1 MRRTFAWTEKNYNKA
16 LKVRKVV
23 KDLADYLPLT
33 LRQVYYRLVAA
44 EVIKNTRS
52 QYTMLSV
59 LIKNMRLRGHLSWD
73 DITDRTR
80 RVTDK
85 KGWTDKKGFLDAWAS
100 QVLSGYSRCLV
111 QEQEKYIELWV
122 EKDALSTVFER
133 VAWPYCIRAVVCK
146 GYQSVSFIRGY
157 YDRALK
163 AMEKGQMPVILYFGD
178 FDPSGV
184 QMFKATQE
192 TLESDMGLF
201 DVEYK
206 RIALNYEDIIEHEL
220 PNNPDA
226 VKKTDTRYKA
236 FVEEYGAY
244 AVELDAL
251 HPATLKQ
258 IAVEAVEAELDMEL
272 FEQQKELE
280 AFDIADVEAIRADVS
295 EYIKKR
301 MYRNK

>member
-1 MRRTFAWTEKNYNKA
+1 MRRNFSWTESNTQKA
-16 LKVRKVV
+16 MHVQRVIKELEG
-23 KDLADYLPLT
+23 YLPLT
-33 LRQVYYRLVAA
+33 LRQIYYRLVAA
-44 EVIKNTRS
+44 ETIQNTRS
-52 QYTMLSV
+52 QYNMLSMLV
-59 LIKNMRLRGHLSWD
+59 KNMRLAKRISWD
-73 DITDRTR
+73 SITDRTR

-85 KGWTDKKGFLDAWAS
+85 KGWTDKEEFMDAWAD

-133 VAWPYCIRAVVCK
+133 VAWPYCIRVVVCK

-157 YDRALK
+157 YERALK
-163 AMEKGQMPVILYFGD
+163 AMEKGQIPVILYFGD

-201 DVEYK
+201 DVVYK
-206 RIALNYEDIIEHEL
+206 RIALNYEDIIKHEL

-236 FVEEYGAY
+236 FVNEYGAY
-244 AVELDAL
+244 AVELDAI
-251 HPATLKQ
+251 HPATLKK
-258 IAVEAVEAELDMEL
+258 IAVKAVEAELDMEL

-280 AFDIADVEAIRADVS
+280 VYDIADVEAIRADVS

-301 MYRNK
+301 MSA